1 MMSSMRQDEPLARG
15 YAVTHPPGTV
25 VLPQPP
31 GWHQLL
37 LATSGVLTVETAQGS
52 WVVPP
57 GRAVWV
63 PDGMGHRLVMTGRVR
78 VRALYL
84 AAAAAETA
92 GALAGVGCR
101 AVNVPPVLRE
111 LVDLTVRRAPLYP
124 DRPADARLV
133 GVVVDLLEELPAAP
147 LRLPLPRDR
156 RALDVAAALRA
167 DPASEATVAEL
178 AAQAGAAR
186 RTIERLFRAETGMSV
201 GTWRQRL
208 RLVEALRLL
217 AAGEPVSRVAPAV
230 GYSTP
235 SAFGAMFVRHMGTTP
250 GRYFGAPN
258 AHGLGSNA
266 HA

>member
-1 MMSSMRQDEPLARG
+1 MRPIMSWMRQDGEPLARG

-37 LATSGVLTVETAQGS
+37 LATSGVLTVETPEGT

-57 GRAVWV
+57 QRAVWV
-63 PDGMGHRLVMTGRVR
+63 PDGQRHRLVMTGRVR

-84 AAAAAETA
+84 AAEVDP
-92 GALAGVGCR
+92 GALAGAGCR

-111 LVDLTVRRAPLYP
+111 LVDHAVRRAPLWA

-133 GVVVDLLEELPAAP
+133 GVVVDLLEGLPAAP
-147 LRLPLPRDR
+147 LQLPLPRDR
-156 RALDVAAALRA
+156 RALEVAGALAA
-167 DPASEATVAEL
+167 DPAAEVTVAAL
-178 AAQAGAAR
+178 ARRAGASR
-186 RTIERLFRAETGMSV
+186 RTIERRFRAETGMSV
-201 GTWRQRL
+201 ATWRQRL

-250 GRYFGAPN
+250 GRYFAGPMRPV
-258 AHGLGSNA
+258 
-266 HA
+266 